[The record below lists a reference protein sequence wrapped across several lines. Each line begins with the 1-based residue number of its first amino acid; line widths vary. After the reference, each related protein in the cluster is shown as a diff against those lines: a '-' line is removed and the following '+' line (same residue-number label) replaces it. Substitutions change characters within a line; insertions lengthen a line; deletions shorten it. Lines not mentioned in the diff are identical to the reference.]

1 MRKAGCILKSL
12 LPMFFWLGLQS
23 TVTSLFLLMG
33 MTILGKDSS
42 WILTGE
48 LPYVISILANAVTFA
63 AGYIWLQKREKQ
75 EKGKIT
81 PFSMAAL
88 LFLGLTLQLFFSLLL
103 SGADMLFPKAM
114 EEYGKVLENLGMLA
128 PSFFS
133 VLYTALLAPLAEE
146 AVFRGLTLGIL
157 EKEFSFALANVF
169 QAVLFAF
176 MHGNAVQ
183 SSYAFVIGLLLGY
196 LVKKYRT
203 LWAGIWCH
211 MAVNA
216 SGLLV
221 GNLDICGMCILLA
234 VSLCILYG
242 FVTVDGKK
250 TKNRERY

>member
-128 PSFFS
+128 PSFF
-133 VLYTALLAPLAEE
+133 L
-146 AVFRGLTLGIL
+146 
-157 EKEFSFALANVF
+157 FSIQPFWRLW
-169 QAVLFAF
+169 LRK
-176 MHGNAVQ
+176 Q
-183 SSYAFVIGLLLGY
+183 SFV
-196 LVKKYRT
+196 
-203 LWAGIWCH
+203 
-211 MAVNA
+211 
-216 SGLLV
+216 
-221 GNLDICGMCILLA
+221 D
-234 VSLCILYG
+234 
-242 FVTVDGKK
+242 
-250 TKNRERY
+250 

>member
-1 MRKAGCILKSL
+1 
-12 LPMFFWLGLQS
+12 
-23 TVTSLFLLMG
+23 
-33 MTILGKDSS
+33 
-42 WILTGE
+42 
-48 LPYVISILANAVTFA
+48 
-63 AGYIWLQKREKQ
+63 
-75 EKGKIT
+75 
-81 PFSMAAL
+81 MAAL

-242 FVTVDGKK
+242 LVTVDGKK